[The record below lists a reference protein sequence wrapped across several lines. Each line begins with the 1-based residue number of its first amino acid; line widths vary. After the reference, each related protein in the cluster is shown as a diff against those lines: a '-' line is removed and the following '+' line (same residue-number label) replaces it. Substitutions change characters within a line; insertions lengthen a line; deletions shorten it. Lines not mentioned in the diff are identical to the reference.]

1 MDWLDLALSVLREAG
16 SDDDRAAALALLEP
30 ELAGPHQDEAR
41 RLLARCHHLIV
52 RGGAAT
58 LVREARSLPVGSP
71 LRAAAEALGAAA
83 PPVRLVRRSS
93 TRPADDGRVR
103 TIETGASHAGGVA
116 FSADG
121 AVIHTFVEGARE
133 WTDDHGHARFQQWQ
147 TTTGQRL
154 RQAVLGQ
161 FREEG
166 GAFALSPDGTTLAVR
181 HHRDIDLH
189 DLATWPSG
197 RAPRHRRQL
206 RGMEGPNA
214 MTFLDDDHLVADDSS
229 FALVVWNVHTGE
241 RVAAGG
247 SVGWH
252 GHALAAAPARVLLG
266 GCLGTSRMIGA
277 HRLPSLAPAGC
288 FVSAE
293 PAAGARIRCEAI
305 DVSPDGRWVV
315 TGDSTG
321 AITLW
326 SAAALHDPDGAST
339 VAQPRVVPTTT
350 LGRHP
355 GAVSAVRFVDATR
368 LLSGDAGGLVLDWQ
382 LDVAGHDPAS
392 PDAARASL
400 AAAPRRLAVHHG
412 YVNGI
417 AIHPDRHLAA
427 TSAEDGLVVLWDLR
441 GAGAGVP
448 GPVPPMR
455 REQECRPHPL
465 GLEVITDGVSMVVP
479 RPGPVA
485 EPWPGPAVAQD
496 PDRVGVQIGDV
507 EIETVDEPGPP
518 QLLVRRGDVVV
529 DVVPL
534 DRRGGPLCALDA
546 ETLALVEADGHVSFW
561 QLVP

>member
-1 MDWLDLALSVLREAG
+1 
-16 SDDDRAAALALLEP
+16 
-30 ELAGPHQDEAR
+30 
-41 RLLARCHHLIV
+41 
-52 RGGAAT
+52 
-58 LVREARSLPVGSP
+58 
-71 LRAAAEALGAAA
+71 
-83 PPVRLVRRSS
+83 
-93 TRPADDGRVR
+93 
-103 TIETGASHAGGVA
+103 
-116 FSADG
+116 
-121 AVIHTFVEGARE
+121 
-133 WTDDHGHARFQQWQ
+133 
-147 TTTGQRL
+147 
-154 RQAVLGQ
+154 
-161 FREEG
+161 
-166 GAFALSPDGTTLAVR
+166 
-181 HHRDIDLH
+181 
-189 DLATWPSG
+189 
-197 RAPRHRRQL
+197 
-206 RGMEGPNA
+206 

-368 LLSGDAGGLVLDWQ
+368 LLSGDAGGLVLDWR

-392 PDAARASL
+392 PDAPRASL

-479 RPGPVA
+479 RLAA